1 MQRHEL
7 TIALSRGAYR
17 ALGRF
22 AEREERSVEQ
32 QASYLLR
39 RTLESMAIKTGSA
52 PDEHFTGIVAGST
65 SVNLVEAMP

>member
-1 MQRHEL
+1 VRRHEL

-22 AEREERSVEQ
+22 ADREERSVEQ

-39 RTLESMAIKTGSA
+39 RALESMAIEA
-52 PDEHFTGIVAGST
+52 RPVPDAGHT
-65 SVNLVEAMP
+65 SIAAGPRFSDAVEAAS